1 MPKINYDTAKQQ
13 LKTLLSLFNEKDTIN
28 QLVDQLDDKKVKD
41 IADRLLKDIED
52 EHWPSTGAQQTIK
65 ATININVVRPNA

>member
-28 QLVDQLDDKKVKD
+28 QLVDQLDDKKIKD

-52 EHWPSTGAQQTIK
+52 EHWASTGAQQTIK